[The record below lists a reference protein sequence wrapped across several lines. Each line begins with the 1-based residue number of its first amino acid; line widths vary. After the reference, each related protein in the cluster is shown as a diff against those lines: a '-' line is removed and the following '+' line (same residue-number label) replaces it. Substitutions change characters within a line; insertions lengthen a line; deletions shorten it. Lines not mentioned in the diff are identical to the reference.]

1 MKAEVTAERPLG
13 GRALFWFLMKYV
25 FLGPWLRL
33 AYRPQ
38 VSGIENVPVEGGAI
52 LAANHQSFL
61 DDLLLPLVI
70 PGRKVVF
77 LGKAEYFDKWYLRWF
92 FKGANMIPVR
102 RGGGSASEAA
112 LAAGVQGLREGKLI
126 GIFPEGTRSP
136 DGRLYRG
143 KTGVARMALE
153 ARVPVVPAGI
163 VGTLKAMPYDR
174 KIPRP
179 AHVEIRFG
187 KPLTFDTY
195 QEMQTDRFIYRAVT
209 DEIMYEIM
217 SLSGQEYTD
226 EDATR
231 VKKRITARKAAKSGG
246 DSGTDGAPEER
257 PASAP
262 DVAPPPRTEQ
272 RTDLP
277 TDSDSRN

>member
-1 MKAEVTAERPLG
+1 M
-13 GRALFWFLMKYV
+13 FWWLMKWV
-25 FLGPWLRL
+25 FLGPILRL
-33 AYRPQ
+33 VFRPTVQ
-38 VSGIENVPVEGGAI
+38 GLENVPEEGGVI

-61 DDLLLPLVI
+61 DNLLLPLVI
-70 PGRKVVF
+70 PDRKVVF
-77 LGKAEYFDKWYLRWF
+77 LGKAEYFDKWYMKWF
-92 FKGANMIPVR
+92 FKGAGMIPVR

-112 LAAGVQGLREGKLI
+112 LAAGVDGLREGKLI

-143 KTGVARMALE
+143 KTGVARLALE

-195 QEMQTDRFIYRAVT
+195 QEMPTDRFIYRAVT

-231 VKKRITARKAAKSGG
+231 VKKRITARKAAKLDGG
-246 DSGTDGAPEER
+246 SATDGAAAER
-257 PASAP
+257 PAADTPDAAP
-262 DVAPPPRTEQ
+262 QPRVEQ

-277 TDSDSRN
+277 TDSDTLN